1 MEAIFFSI
9 VKRLARTILVCSS
22 IFTLLSATAVVEAGP
37 FEDFFK
43 SIRSSFARATPKP
56 RAAESPQPHRSSHK
70 QSNETPPSDVPD
82 TVTGQTSPSPSPVR
96 APPNRNNVRVA
107 KATAVPKNG
116 KGDLPYGIPVP
127 GKQGLVTSPFSPD
140 SGYIDV
146 RSFPPGTEVRDPY
159 TGKIFLT
166 P

>member
-1 MEAIFFSI
+1 MKPSLRI
-9 VKRLARTILVCSS
+9 ILTCLS
-22 IFTLLSATAVVEAGP
+22 IFSLFTTTGQAGP
-37 FEDFFK
+37 FEDIFK
-43 SIRSSFARATPKP
+43 SIRSSFAHPSPKP
-56 RAAESPQPHRSSHK
+56 RPPQPRRNTRKPGNEAPPNDTSDTSIT
-70 QSNETPPSDVPD
+70 SNN
-82 TVTGQTSPSPSPVR
+82 QTSPSPTPVSVPPSP
-96 APPNRNNVRVA
+96 NNVRVA
-107 KATAVPKNG
+107 KATAAKTKQNG
-116 KGDLPYGIPVP
+116 DIPYGIPVP